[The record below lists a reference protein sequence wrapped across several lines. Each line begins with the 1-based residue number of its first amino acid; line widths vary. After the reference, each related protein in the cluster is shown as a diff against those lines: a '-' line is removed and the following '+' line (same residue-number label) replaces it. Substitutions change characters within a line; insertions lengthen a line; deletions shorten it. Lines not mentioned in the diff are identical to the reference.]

1 MFNFLGYNDAI
12 DDIPGT
18 GIHIYSI
25 LVAMGFI
32 VAIIASWIKL
42 YRRNIPT
49 KTLEWGCLV
58 ISLSGIIGA
67 RLWYVLNNTSNID
80 SILDVI
86 AVWRGGMAIEG
97 GVTVAMI
104 VGFFI
109 FYHTSKQLQISMWV
123 FMDCIVPNVLLG
135 QAIGRWGNFFNQEL
149 LGANMCHPFSFL
161 PTWMNN
167 HLHYS
172 GDYPD
177 PVEVYRQPLFLYESL
192 ISLFGWGF
200 LTFFVPKAGQMFS
213 KKPWKLYS
221 NEFVSPLKTNPFTI
235 KDYILPW
242 KAIKKYHDYH
252 QFKKQTW
259 NAAYFDFNPNLNIV
273 KIFVRKPLKGV
284 ILKKEYKQTIKNKI
298 KQKFQKFKY
307 YMQPHAKLL
316 NKSFN
321 PNQYRITYTG
331 VSGSLYFAF
340 YGIIRMILEPLRD
353 SRDIMMIGNV
363 STSMLFS
370 AIWVIFGI
378 TLAIWAQ
385 FFAPSRFR
393 KGEWLYERSY

>member
-1 MFNFLGYNDAI
+1 MFNFLDYNDPI
-12 DDIPGT
+12 DSIPGT
-18 GIHIYSI
+18 GIHIYSV
-25 LVAMGFI
+25 LVAIGFM

-58 ISLSGIIGA
+58 ISLAGIIGA
-67 RLWYVLNNTSNID
+67 RAWFVLNNTEDMETIF
-80 SILDVI
+80 DVV

-97 GVTVAMI
+97 GVTAAMI

-109 FYHTSKQLQISMWV
+109 FYRASKQLQISIWV
-123 FMDCIVPNVLLG
+123 FMDCIIPNVLLG
-135 QAIGRWGNFFNQEL
+135 QAIGRWGNFFNQEV
-149 LGANMCHPFSFL
+149 LGANVGHPFSWL
-161 PTWMNN
+161 PMWMNN

-177 PVEVYRQPLFLYESL
+177 PVEFYRQPLFLYESL
-192 ISLFGWGF
+192 TSLFGWIF

-213 KKPWKLYS
+213 KKPWKLYDDQ
-221 NEFVSPLKTNPFTI
+221 FVSPLVTNAITK
-235 KDYILPW
+235 KDYFLPW
-242 KAIKKYHDYH
+242 KAIKKYLDYH

-259 NAAYFDFNPNLNIV
+259 NAAYFDFNPNSNFA
-273 KIFVRKPLKGV
+273 KNFVRKPWKGV
-284 ILKKEYKQTIKNKI
+284 NIKKEYKQNIKDKI
-298 KQKFQKFKY
+298 KQKFTKFKY
-307 YMQPHAKLL
+307 YMKPHAKPL
-316 NKSFN
+316 NNVFN

-331 VSGSLYFAF
+331 VCGSLYFVF

-363 STSMLFS
+363 STSMLLS

-378 TLAIWAQ
+378 ILAICAQ
-385 FFAPSRFR
+385 FFAPTRFR
-393 KGEWLYERSY
+393 KGDWLYEKSY

>member
-25 LVAMGFI
+25 LVAIGFI
-32 VAIIASWIKL
+32 VAIVASWIKL

-58 ISLSGIIGA
+58 IALSGIIGA
-67 RLWYVLNNTSNID
+67 RLWFVVSDTKD
-80 SILDVI
+80 MDTVFDVI

-97 GVTVAMI
+97 GVTVGMV

-109 FYHTSKQLQISMWV
+109 FYRASKQLQISMWV
-123 FMDCIVPNVLLG
+123 FMDCIIPNILLG

-149 LGANMCHPFSFL
+149 LGANMGHPFSWL

-172 GDYPD
+172 GDKPD
-177 PVEVYRQPLFLYESL
+177 PVEVYRQPLFLYESI

-213 KKPWKLYS
+213 RKPWKLFAG
-221 NEFVSPLKTNPFTI
+221 EFVSPLKANPITR
-235 KDYILPW
+235 KDYVLPW
-242 KAIKKYHDYH
+242 KAIKKYHGYR
-252 QFKKQTW
+252 QFKKQAW
-259 NAAYFDFNPNLNIV
+259 NTAYFDFNPNSNFV
-273 KIFVRKPLKGV
+273 KKRWKSV
-284 ILKKEYKQTIKNKI
+284 IINKEYKRNIKDKI

-307 YMQPHAKLL
+307 YMQPHAKPLADA
-316 NKSFN
+316 FN

-331 VSGSLYFAF
+331 VCGSLYFAF

-363 STSMLFS
+363 SISMLLS
-370 AIWVIFGI
+370 AIWVIFGA
-378 TLAIWAQ
+378 TLAICAQ